1 MGVEM
6 DSLVKV
12 AAAQEEAA
20 GLADHLQRESRIFEP
35 QLGQ

>member
-20 GLADHLQRESRIFEP
+20 GLADHFAA
-35 QLGQ
+35 GVAHF